1 MICRPA
7 TLRIRTVK
15 ANIKNSEG
23 QRVLKKIIK
32 LAWLSGI
39 IIGAIFA
46 QADSRLEEL
55 AAQQAQKADQV
66 KPEEPNK
73 IERGLIWFRE
83 SGVLERL
90 RTGVGGFRPKLGG
103 LAAGSGFGTGPEYYT
118 SGRIFTLR
126 TSFQTSLRGY
136 RRIDFEVGAPKI
148 SGGRFFAEVYGV
160 HHNYPSLSYYGSG
173 PGSEKAGRTNFR
185 LEDTAIDGRFGIR
198 PVKHLSIGA
207 SGGYLFNNVGPG
219 TDERYASSEG
229 VYTPA
234 QAPGIDVQRNFTR
247 IGTFAQYDWRDD
259 PGGARRGGNYFA
271 QFSDYCSFRR
281 LHLEA
286 QQFIPV
292 LNERRV
298 FALRAKSTLTFRDGG
313 EPVPFYMQP
322 TLGGS
327 DDLRGYRPY
336 RFRDDNLLVMNAE
349 YRWEIFSGLDMA
361 LFGDAGKVFARR
373 SQLDL
378 GKLESDAGFGFRFN
392 ARNRTFLRL
401 DVGFSHEGF
410 QVWVKFGNMFKR
422 GLIHTSSSMEDF

>member
-1 MICRPA
+1 MLQK
-7 TLRIRTVK
+7 T
-15 ANIKNSEG
+15 IKRMSIAG
-23 QRVLKKIIK
+23 FVV
-32 LAWLSGI
+32 GVVF
-39 IIGAIFA
+39 G

-55 AAQQAQKADQV
+55 AAQQSRKAAQL

-83 SGVLERL
+83 SGVLERF
-90 RTGVGGFRPKLGG
+90 TGGVSGFRPKIGG
-103 LAAGSGFGTGPEYYT
+103 LASGSGFGFGPEYHLE
-118 SGRIFTLR
+118 GRVLTLR
-126 TSFQTSLRGY
+126 TSAQSSLRGY
-136 RRIDFEVGAPKI
+136 RKFDFEVAAPKL
-148 SGGRFFAEVYGV
+148 SSGRFFAEIYGV
-160 HHNYPSLSYYGSG
+160 HHNYPSLSYYGPG
-173 PGSEKAGRTNFR
+173 PDSEKAGRTDFR
-185 LEDTAIDGRFGIR
+185 LEDTAIDSMFGVR
-198 PVKHLSIGA
+198 PIKHLSIGA

-219 TDERYASSEG
+219 TDKRYASSER

-234 QAPGIDVQRNFTR
+234 QAPGIDVQQNFSR

-271 QFSDYCSFRR
+271 QFSDYRKFRR
-281 LHLEA
+281 LNMEA
-286 QQFIPV
+286 QQFLPV

-313 EPVPFYMQP
+313 EPIPFYMQP

-336 RFRDDNLLVMNAE
+336 RFRGDNVLVMNAE

-361 LFGDAGKVFARR
+361 LFADGGKVFAHK
-373 SQLDL
+373 SDLDFRN
-378 GKLESDAGFGFRFN
+378 LESDAGFGFRFN

-410 QVWVKFGNMFKR
+410 QVWVKFSNIFKR
-422 GLIHTSSSMEDF
+422 GLIRTSSSMEDF